1 MEIYVGASAREGTP
15 TRLQYWRRRA
25 SGVLQR
31 LFRPYTEWWMSKERT
46 TRLRG
51 LRLTVPV
58 GVFPP
63 RLFFSTKLVCRT
75 VAHTEVRGKRFLEVG
90 CGSGAVSVV
99 AARGGARTTAIDIS
113 AAACSATRANAAAN
127 AVVVDVLESDLFAAV
142 DGAFDLVVITPPF
155 FRHDPATPLDHA
167 FHAGS
172 DFQYFRRLFADLG
185 EHLAEGSLCLLSLAE
200 GCDTEI
206 GHIAAEHGYRFVIHR
221 RWMEWLQWTYVFRVE
236 RTEPSSAVHSDG
248 RTLPL

>member
-1 MEIYVGASAREGTP
+1 MEIYVGASARPGTP

-31 LFRPYTEWWMSKERT
+31 VVRPYTEWWMRSERT

-51 LRLTVPV
+51 LHIIVPV

-75 VAHTEVRGKRFLEVG
+75 VAHTDVRGKRFLEVG
-90 CGSGAVSVV
+90 CGSGAVSLV
-99 AARGGARTTAIDIS
+99 AARGGARATAIDIS
-113 AAACSATRANAAAN
+113 EAACAATRANAATN
-127 AVVVDVLESDLFAAV
+127 AIALDVVESDLFSAV
-142 DGAFDLVVITPPF
+142 TGTFDIVVITPPF
-155 FRHDPATPLDHA
+155 FRHDPATELDHA

-172 DFQYFRRLFADLG
+172 DFQYFRRLFAQLG
-185 EHLAEGSLCLLSLAE
+185 EHLHDESLCLLSLAE

-206 GHIAAEHGYRFVIHR
+206 GRIAQAHGYRFVIHR

-236 RTEPSSAVHSDG
+236 RTEPSSAVHTAG
-248 RTLPL
+248 RTISS